1 MVYSTLSAVSCQ
13 GPENCIETKTITD
26 STAALFVPPG
36 TVCFQCDFG
45 GGVADD
51 STFQINSAPVD
62 SSQGTTVMGVLVIS
76 STEEVFSGSFLSLRC
91 TSGSNSLAALVSL
104 RSKFISVVFFFK

>member
-26 STAALFVPPG
+26 STALFVPPG

-62 SSQGTTVMGVLVIS
+62 SSQGTTVMGVLVIYN
-76 STEEVFSGSFLSLRC
+76 TEDAFSGSFLPLRC
-91 TSGSNSLAALVSL
+91 ASGSNFLTALVSL